1 MASNIDFVEYI
12 CSKIEGTGT
21 IRYRMMFGEYMIYV
35 DEKPLILICDNT
47 AYVKMHPDI
56 SELMHNAE
64 QGAPYEGAKAHY
76 ILDVENRDVL
86 LKVVNILKSVLP
98 YPKRRK
104 KSKS

>member
-1 MASNIDFVEYI
+1 
-12 CSKIEGTGT
+12 
-21 IRYRMMFGEYMIYV
+21 MMFGEYMIYV

-64 QGAPYEGAKAHY
+64 QGAPYEGAKVHY